1 MKKLSTYLFLILFS
15 LQTPSWADDIRDF
28 QIEGFSIGDSALDYF
43 SEEKINSNIGKSR
56 YKSDKFYHVS
66 IEDTTKFEN
75 YEFLVFH
82 FKKNDNKYIIHSI
95 SGNSRMEIKS
105 CLNKQKE
112 IYEEISKLF
121 TDIKKH
127 DAGKRKHPSDESGKS
142 YTYDMYIEFES
153 KDVIAVSCYEWS
165 GEQPFAD
172 KLLIGIDTKEFND
185 FLNNEAHK

>member
-1 MKKLSTYLFLILFS
+1 MKKVLAILVLSLMLI
-15 LQTPSWADDIRDF
+15 TPSQADDIRDF
-28 QIEGFSIGDSALDYF
+28 QIEGMSVGDSALDYF
-43 SEEKINSNIGKSR
+43 SETKIKKNINKKG
-56 YKSDKFYHVS
+56 YKSNKFYIVDFVDS
-66 IEDTTKFEN
+66 TKFKT
-75 YEFLVFH
+75 YDSLQFH
-82 FKKNDNKYIIHSI
+82 FKRDDSKYIIYSI

-121 TDIKKH
+121 TDIKKY

-165 GEQPFAD
+165 GELPFAD
-172 KLLIGIDTKEFND
+172 KLLIAIYTKEFND

>member
-1 MKKLSTYLFLILFS
+1 M
-15 LQTPSWADDIRDF
+15 
-28 QIEGFSIGDSALDYF
+28 SIGDSLLGHF
-43 SEEKINSNIGKSR
+43 SEEEINLNIGKTS
-56 YKSDKFYHVS
+56 YKSKKFYHVT
-66 IEDTTKFEN
+66 IEDPTKFKI
-75 YEFLVFH
+75 YEAIQFH
-82 FKKNDNKYIIHSI
+82 LKENDNKYIIHSI

-105 CLNKQKE
+105 CLNKQRE

-165 GEQPFAD
+165 GELPFAD